1 MTSNEPDDQTD
12 VDDWSDRDEPA
23 DPTDVDDWFDADIY
37 RKAAGIAYEYSKK
50 KMEEAGGQE
59 RETIGKGAEEQRT
72 SAEQTQR
79 FRQEDEARDYGQA
92 QRAYR
97 Y

>member
-1 MTSNEPDDQTD
+1 M
-12 VDDWSDRDEPA
+12 SDSVPA
-23 DPTDVDDWFDADIY
+23 GQKDVDDWFDLDKY
-37 RKAAGIAYEYSKK
+37 KQAAGVAYKFSKK
-50 KMEEAGGQE
+50 KAEDVGSQE

-72 SAEQTQR
+72 SAEQGQQ
-79 FRQEDEARDYGQA
+79 FKQADETRDYGQA

>member
-1 MTSNEPDDQTD
+1 MASSVPTGQTD
-12 VDDWSDRDEPA
+12 
-23 DPTDVDDWFDADIY
+23 TDDWFDLDKY
-37 RKAAGIAYEYSKK
+37 KQAAEVAYSFSKK
-50 KMEEAGGQE
+50 KAEDLGEQE

-72 SAEQTQR
+72 SSEQSQQ
-79 FRQEDEARDYGQA
+79 FRQSDEARDYNQA

>member
-1 MTSNEPDDQTD
+1 MASSVPTGQTD
-12 VDDWSDRDEPA
+12 
-23 DPTDVDDWFDADIY
+23 TDDWFDLDKY
-37 RKAAGIAYEYSKK
+37 KQAAEVAYSFSKK
-50 KMEEAGGQE
+50 KAEDAGTQE

-72 SAEQTQR
+72 SAEQGQK
-79 FRQEDEARDYGQA
+79 FRQSDEERDYNQA